1 MVSNRDTIWLIM
13 NMSTFLSLSLFRHH
27 MNVDACSCDQ
37 GGDCEC
43 LCTALAAYAYECTAK
58 GVNIR
63 WRTPD
68 LCRKTYI
75 LVITNS

>member
-1 MVSNRDTIWLIM
+1 MT
-13 NMSTFLSLSLFRHH
+13 MSIFIL
-27 MNVDACSCDQ
+27 DACSCDQ

-43 LCTALAAYAYECTAK
+43 LCTALAAYAHACAQK

-68 LCRKTYI
+68 LCRK
-75 LVITNS
+75 LNENSRGGIF

>member
-1 MVSNRDTIWLIM
+1 MI
-13 NMSTFLSLSLFRHH
+13 
-27 MNVDACSCDQ
+27 DACSCDQ

-43 LCTALAAYAYECTAK
+43 LCTALAAYAYACTQK

-68 LCRKTYI
+68 LCRKSSEI
-75 LVITNS
+75 SRDGNFIHSF